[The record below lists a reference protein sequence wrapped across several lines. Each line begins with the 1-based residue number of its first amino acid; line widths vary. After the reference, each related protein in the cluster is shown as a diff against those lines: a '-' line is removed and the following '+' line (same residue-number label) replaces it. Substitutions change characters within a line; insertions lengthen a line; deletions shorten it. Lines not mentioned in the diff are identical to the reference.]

1 MNNDGMSI
9 ITVKRKTESMRISRN
24 KEEFDVHTE
33 EKRLHQMGFY
43 KYPRV
48 VVDEGKNQETE
59 LTARIGKYTQNFM
72 RMYPLLK

>member
-24 KEEFDVHTE
+24 KEEFDVYTE
-33 EKRLHQMGFY
+33 EKWVHQMGFY